1 MNEKEVGSNIASYRK
16 AKGLTQSELAEKLGV
31 TNKAVSKWES
41 GQCFPDVTF
50 FPIMSSLFGVS
61 VEDIMMGKRKS
72 IAIGGSMLI
81 DVIKSINLYP
91 KQGML
96 ARIDNIE
103 KAVGGCAPNTAIN
116 LAKIDRSIP
125 ITVYGKV
132 GDDENGKYLV
142 HKMSNYGI
150 NTDKIAISKTEYTSF
165 TDVMSLPSGERT
177 FFHKRGANAEF
188 SPQDVDVNALNCE
201 HFHLGYIMLLDEFDK
216 KDKEYGTVMARFLA
230 SLKERG
236 IKTSVDMVSDSNV
249 SYKEMVVPSL
259 KYTSYLIVN
268 ELEICGI
275 WGLSA
280 RTENGRID
288 TENVIRAMENCA
300 KAGVSDKVIAHAK
313 ECCFVYDVKT
323 KTTTK
328 LASLDIPNSEIKG
341 SVGAGDAFCAGC
353 LYALYNNFSDEELLR
368 FASCSASCNLFAE
381 NSVDGMK
388 SKYEIMDME
397 KIYKRKDNIF

>member
-150 NTDKIAISKTEYTSF
+150 YTDKIAISKTEYTSF

-188 SPQDVDVNALNCE
+188 SPQDVDVNTLNCE

-280 RTENGRID
+280 RKENGRID

-300 KAGVSDKVIAHAK
+300 KAGVSDKVITHAK

-397 KIYKRKDNIF
+397 KIYKRKENIF